1 MNPTRLAHEIAA
13 TADDLFGG
21 LSASEL
27 RTALVEHLQR
37 HYPALSPD
45 ERQTIRDDVL
55 TILRDEG
62 FFDSRGNGD
71 SWDTDSINESDDE

>member
-1 MNPTRLAHEIAA
+1 MSPKKISHEIAA

-71 SWDTDSINESDDE
+71 SWDSDSAGDSDED